1 MDRTFMN
8 EQLKISMTSMLDLD
22 HYEGVSGIPG
32 SFTEYKIEYNV
43 TQDLLVLLG
52 ITTVQGTGDHPDGE
66 NYQFNKMED
75 FSHIRFELKYF
86 F

>member
-1 MDRTFMN
+1 
-8 EQLKISMTSMLDLD
+8 MLDLD

-32 SFTEYKIEYNV
+32 SLIEYKIEYNF
-43 TQDLLVLLG
+43 TQDLLGLLS
-52 ITTVQGTGDHPDGE
+52 ITTVRGANNHPNGE